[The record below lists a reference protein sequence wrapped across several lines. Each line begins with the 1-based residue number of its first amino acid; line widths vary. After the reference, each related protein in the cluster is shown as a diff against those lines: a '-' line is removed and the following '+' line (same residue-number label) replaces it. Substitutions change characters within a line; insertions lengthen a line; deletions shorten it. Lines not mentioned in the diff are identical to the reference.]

1 MRENC
6 YSCHKNAPS
15 QAKLPPVTPLVPQY
29 PFEHICMDYMS
40 LHGNNYG
47 VFVDRFTGWPGVY
60 VGGCA
65 SDVVT
70 VLSRICEDYG
80 VPRTC
85 TTDGGPPY
93 TSMTVQTMMS
103 VYGIAHRLC
112 SVGNSHANCRAELGV
127 KTVKRMIR
135 DNLTM
140 TGKLDRVKFSRAL
153 LTYRNTPDRDTGLS
167 PAVALFNRQLRDF
180 LPTAPLVGSMWKEL
194 ADAREKALA
203 PRSTK
208 QHEKWSAGVRE
219 LPPLQV
225 GDAVFIQNQTGNHP
239 LKWDKRGKV
248 VEVKEFDQYVVM
260 VDGSR
265 RVTLRNRRYLRQY
278 TPFQCKPFSANP
290 VPDYVPPVNS
300 DATQVGGT
308 GAPGA
313 GDAGTAG
320 QDVGRGGHAPQ
331 EQEQEPENTTVGDGH
346 IPPQPT
352 YSQVVTAPSRA
363 IVPPVQREG
372 PAPAPHRV
380 LGPDMESGDGQAA
393 TQPGL
398 ASGQEMNVGVG
409 KNVTPVR
416 RSSRANRGQTKKFE
430 DYELGS
436 FRNR

>member
-1 MRENC
+1 M
-6 YSCHKNAPS
+6 
-15 QAKLPPVTPLVPQY
+15 
-29 PFEHICMDYMS
+29 
-40 LHGNNYG
+40 
-47 VFVDRFTGWPGVY
+47 
-60 VGGCA
+60 
-65 SDVVT
+65 
-70 VLSRICEDYG
+70 
-80 VPRTC
+80 
-85 TTDGGPPY
+85 
-93 TSMTVQTMMS
+93 
-103 VYGIAHRLC
+103 
-112 SVGNSHANCRAELGV
+112 
-127 KTVKRMIR
+127 
-135 DNLTM
+135 
-140 TGKLDRVKFSRAL
+140 
-153 LTYRNTPDRDTGLS
+153 
-167 PAVALFNRQLRDF
+167 
-180 LPTAPLVGSMWKEL
+180 
-194 ADAREKALA
+194 
-203 PRSTK
+203 
-208 QHEKWSAGVRE
+208 
-219 LPPLQV
+219 
-225 GDAVFIQNQTGNHP
+225 
-239 LKWDKRGKV
+239 

-290 VPDYVPPVNS
+290 VPAYVPPVNS

-320 QDVGRGGHAPQ
+320 QAVGRGGPAPQ
-331 EQEQEPENTTVGDGH
+331 DITPGLVTANTTVGDGH
-346 IPPQPT
+346 VPPQPT
-352 YSQVVTAPSRA
+352 YAQVVAAPSRA

-393 TQPGL
+393 TQPGQ